1 MRPMPIPDF
10 DSDGLLPS
18 AIYEC
23 SVDECIA
30 RFGEYMQSD
39 CRAKLAHKLRRFFV
53 DVERTGLVIAV
64 FVDGSFVTTKAAM
77 WT

>member
-1 MRPMPIPDF
+1 MPIPNL

-39 CRAKLAHKLRRFFV
+39 CRPKLADKLRRFFV
-53 DVERTGLVIAV
+53 DVERKDRRKGMLRI
-64 FVDGSFVTTKAAM
+64 DVTPKE
-77 WT
+77 